1 MIKPS
6 WEGGQR
12 RGPLCLSLSGLEGS
26 PAARLTSGMALQL
39 PGFRELRERPRE
51 GHGGHKQ
58 RRCSPSSGGEQHG
71 RAKPATARLQFI
83 SMAPPTQGQPLSCPG
98 VSERGGHLGWGRAA
112 GAAPGHGAWG
122 KDAVDG
128 NLASE
133 GSQAHAWGGKAFH
146 AGTVPGGLGAGTRPE
161 GPEARGQETLW
172 VPGTPCSAAGGSD
185 VALRPG
191 ALLAERGPWVG
202 GLWPLL
208 GLCRRLLGW
217 PTLALA
223 RSAAWV
229 FLRMGSSVQAQ
240 QWQGCGD
247 GAWEEAVQR
256 PQKAFPRPPTVRC
269 WVPPGPVSS
278 WVTGRL
284 GAGRTL
290 EPIVSTLR
298 SPRLTFVWP
307 LRFLEMDCVQEAMHY
322 S

>member
-1 MIKPS
+1 MFILHSAPEAAPLS
-6 WEGGQR
+6 EGLQSPGLGSQR
-12 RGPLCLSLSGLEGS
+12 QDAIWRVSPCLPPRAWRAQFLAQRPWLGS
-26 PAARLTSGMALQL
+26 PAHG
-39 PGFRELRERPRE
+39 ER
-51 GHGGHKQ
+51 
-58 RRCSPSSGGEQHG
+58 SSGA
-71 RAKPATARLQFI
+71 RAQGWPAP
-83 SMAPPTQGQPLSCPG
+83 SAPGPWCRAGACPFG
-98 VSERGGHLGWGRAA
+98 AAGGGHLGWGRAA